1 MTDKESGLVE
11 SGSGVDRRSFLKGSS
26 VAMVGTALATAG
38 FAVPAVS
45 AGPLPVEKA
54 AEVSQEQGKDLMA
67 GWLAV

>member
-1 MTDKESGLVE
+1 MTDKVTGPAESGP
-11 SGSGVDRRSFLKGSS
+11 GVDRRSFLKGSS

-45 AGPLPVEKA
+45 AEPQPAGKA
-54 AEVSQEQGKDLMA
+54 AEEIQNQGKDLMA